1 MTSFNIK
8 IKNNVEFIC
17 DNYSTIFNA
26 AEISGLVLDHSCL
39 NARCRS
45 CVAKVLSGVTENV
58 HDENVLSS
66 NERNEGFVL
75 TCNVRPQSDLVLD
88 IEDLSEYQIPK
99 PRTIP
104 AKIDSIEYLNS
115 EVIRLKLRVPPKE
128 KINFLSGQYV
138 NLIKSSIK
146 RSYSIANS
154 ASESSN
160 LEFLIKKY
168 EGGVMSNYWF
178 HQAKVNDLLRLEG
191 PKGSFF
197 LRKSSKKNLVLLA
210 TGTGIAPVK
219 AILESLPSNLDKEV
233 YVFWGGRYLV
243 DLFLEL
249 KFNSKVKFQA
259 VLSREE
265 QWFDGYR
272 GYVQDALIESK
283 IDLEDSQVYA
293 CGSNE
298 MINSARNLLVKH
310 GLCASDFFS
319 DAFVITN

>member
-1 MTSFNIK
+1 MFK
-8 IKNNVEFIC
+8 VRLLNNSEFSC
-17 DNYSTIFNA
+17 DPLNTIFQG
-26 AEISGLVLDHSCL
+26 AEASDIKLEHSCL

-45 CVAKVLSGVTENV
+45 CVAKVLSGETENV
-58 HDENVLSS
+58 HEENVLSS
-66 NERNEGFVL
+66 EERNEGFVL
-75 TCNVRPQSDLVLD
+75 TCNARPQSDLILE
-88 IEDLSEYQIPK
+88 IEDLSDYQIPK
-99 PRTIP
+99 SRTIP
-104 AKIDSIEYLNS
+104 AKIDSIEYLNR
-115 EVIRLKLRVPPKE
+115 EVIKLKLRVPPKE
-128 KINFLSGQYV
+128 KIVFLSGQYV
-138 NLIKSSIK
+138 NLIKGSIK

-168 EGGVMSNYWF
+168 EGGEMSNYWF

-197 LRKSSKKNLVLLA
+197 LRKSTKKNLVFLA

-219 AILESLPSNLDKEV
+219 AILESLPSNFDKDV
-233 YVFWGGRYLV
+233 YVFWGGRYKE

-249 KFNSKVKFQA
+249 KFNSKVKFQT

-265 QWFDGYR
+265 QRFNGYR
-272 GYVQDALIESK
+272 GYVQNALLDSK
-283 IDLEDSQVYA
+283 INLEDAQIYA

-298 MINSARNLLVKH
+298 MINSARNLLVNY
-310 GLCASDFFS
+310 GLSASDFFS